1 MNVCHCFDANLRLL
15 YMLFSN
21 LAAMIHWTRQI
32 KELLNNQDAHET
44 SENAGPLEE
53 IAFWRGRCNDLL
65 GISDQL
71 DKPGVKQ
78 IVSILTLAKSSYV
91 GPFLKLSK
99 LIQVSIC
106 SQFSFLFKPFYVNK
120 ILAGLV

>member
-1 MNVCHCFDANLRLL
+1 MNRYLDTFNVSFNL
-15 YMLFSN
+15 N
-21 LAAMIHWTRQI
+21 VAAMIHWTRQI

-78 IVSILTLAKSSYV
+78 IVSVLTIAKSSYV

-99 LIQVSIC
+99 LIQVSMLQC
-106 SQFSFLFKPFYVNK
+106 LLHKTPWPC
-120 ILAGLV
+120 LAYCIFHLALLMC

>member
-1 MNVCHCFDANLRLL
+1 
-15 YMLFSN
+15 
-21 LAAMIHWTRQI
+21 MIHWTRQI

-53 IAFWRGRCNDLL
+53 ITFWSGRCNDLL

-71 DKPGVKQ
+71 VKPGVKQ

-99 LIQVSIC
+99 LIQVRDLPHLCHIFSIC
-106 SQFSFLFKPFYVNK
+106 CDKF
-120 ILAGLV
+120 

>member
-1 MNVCHCFDANLRLL
+1 MNSF
-15 YMLFSN
+15 

-53 IAFWRGRCNDLL
+53 IAFWRGRCNDLQ

-78 IVSILTLAKSSYV
+78 IVSILTIAKSSYV

-99 LIQVSIC
+99 LIQVSI
-106 SQFSFLFKPFYVNK
+106 
-120 ILAGLV
+120 

>member
-1 MNVCHCFDANLRLL
+1 
-15 YMLFSN
+15 MLFLSIKCYFILYFISN
-21 LAAMIHWTRQI
+21 CSFGLVCCFIRAFFVLAAMIHWTRQI

-53 IAFWRGRCNDLL
+53 IAFWSGRCNDLL

-71 DKPGVKQ
+71 VKPGVKQ

-99 LIQVSIC
+99 LIQV
-106 SQFSFLFKPFYVNK
+106 
-120 ILAGLV
+120 